1 MTTCLISPSEV
12 KLAEKLKDS
21 AIVSPLP
28 EEKGADILTYTK
40 QGLLGIQLKE
50 IPNDF
55 LSSITDGR
63 LARETSLLPKS
74 CKFSLLLL
82 RGRFKYWPD
91 GRVAIGRKEPSRFTK
106 AQVLGMLFDVRYVKD
121 VEYDYVEDMDD
132 VVFYLKAL
140 TNWLNSGKHFG
151 LFTRPGGQKGTWII
165 PTAKETHSWVLQGFN
180 GIGPALADSIIGHF
194 GQIPLT
200 WTCSLEELMKVP
212 RLSGKRARILWESLS
227 GTSAPISGEL
237 DEFEGLRR
245 KLTGG

>member
-1 MTTCLISPSEV
+1 MTICLISPSEV
-12 KLAEKLKDS
+12 KLAGKLKDS

-28 EEKGADILTYTK
+28 ERKGADILAYTK

-55 LSSITDGR
+55 LSSVTDGR

-82 RGRFKYWPD
+82 RGHFKYWPD
-91 GRVAIGRKEPSRFTK
+91 GRAATGRKEPSRFTK
-106 AQVLGMLFDVRYVKD
+106 IQIHGILFDVRYVKGVD
-121 VEYDYVEDMDD
+121 YDYVEDMDE
-132 VVFYLKAL
+132 VVLYLRAL

-180 GIGPALADSIIGHF
+180 GIGPSLADAIIERF
-194 GQIPLT
+194 GQIPLA
-200 WTCSLEELMKVP
+200 WTCSLGELAKVP
-212 RLSGKRARILWESLS
+212 RLSAKRAKILWESLS
-227 GTSAPISGEL
+227 
-237 DEFEGLRR
+237 
-245 KLTGG
+245 TGGHVSKDIGEFDRLREKLRNG